1 MKAET
6 GNYYFI
12 LEPVSFCCESTVY
25 RYIGIT
31 EQIIDYY
38 IFKDVNTGRNYC
50 LTYEEM
56 ESILP
61 VPPVLREL
69 IEIGDFS

>member
-1 MKAET
+1 MKAEI

-25 RYIGIT
+25 QYIGIV
-31 EQIIDYY
+31 EQIIDYH
-38 IFKDVNTGRNYC
+38 IMNDVDTRIDYY
-50 LTYEEM
+50 LTSQEM

-61 VPPVLREL
+61 VPPVLRQLYEV
-69 IEIGDFS
+69 